1 VFTFVYLTRKTTV
14 DQLTRIEWKL
24 DQVLAALAVRNAE
37 VEEPASAT
45 STKPPENPFDEGQ
58 RVDLLARLTTKQHA
72 AFQMLVGGASN
83 KAIADRFGVTENTAK
98 VYVRGIANKVKVRTR
113 SEIVMELWPAYRA
126 VDDESYRM
134 MSGGLPKDWHK
145 FYSEPDPFAGLYYR
159 GD

>member
-1 VFTFVYLTRKTTV
+1 V

-98 VYVRGIANKVKVRTR
+98 VYVRGIANKLKVRTR
-113 SEIVMELWPAYRA
+113 AEIVMRLWGAFRA

-145 FYSEPDPFAGLYYR
+145 NYSEPDPFAELYHQ
-159 GD
+159 GG